1 MSVVLRKPN
10 RLSEREYFDFENA
23 SKLRHEFVGGVIFAM
38 VGGSDRHNLI
48 CGNVFAAIRPNLAA
62 PCQAFSAQMKLRVS
76 LADSVDH
83 YYPDVFVTCDA
94 SDRAPL
100 CRERPCLI
108 IEVLSDSTEM
118 DDRRSKFL
126 AYTTIPSLQEYV
138 LIAQDVPQLEVM
150 RRRASWKPEYLFADD
165 TLRLESLGLSVP
177 VREIYRDIAF

>member
-1 MSVVLRKPN
+1 
-10 RLSEREYFDFENA
+10 
-23 SKLRHEFVGGVIFAM
+23 
-38 VGGSDRHNLI
+38 
-48 CGNVFAAIRPNLAA
+48 
-62 PCQAFSAQMKLRVS
+62 
-76 LADSVDH
+76 
-83 YYPDVFVTCDA
+83 
-94 SDRAPL
+94 
-100 CRERPCLI
+100 
-108 IEVLSDSTEM
+108 M